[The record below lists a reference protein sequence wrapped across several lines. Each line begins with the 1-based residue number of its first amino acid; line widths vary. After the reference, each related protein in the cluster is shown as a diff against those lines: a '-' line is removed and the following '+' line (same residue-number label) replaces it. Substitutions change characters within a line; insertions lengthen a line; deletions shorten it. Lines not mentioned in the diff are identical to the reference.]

1 MGLGS
6 ILYGIYMLKVEQT
19 DGLMDIEGGVR
30 TVPIIPF
37 PIIALLKKLK

>member
-1 MGLGS
+1 MENVIRNGFFELS
-6 ILYGIYMLKVEQT
+6 VEQK